1 MVVIL
6 ILVPLVSYFVTGFM
20 LARMRLPVMWEK
32 ARENWYTDKNIR
44 ESVKAQFFGI
54 TVGWPVY
61 FPVAAMSRILGNVV
75 TEGDPQEIARRMD
88 EKDKE
93 LREREL
99 CIREMER
106 EMGIG

>member
-1 MVVIL
+1 MIEN
-6 ILVPLVSYFVTGFM
+6 
-20 LARMRLPVMWEK
+20 ARARLQGVFT
-32 ARENWYTDKNIR
+32 R
-44 ESVKAQFFGI
+44 
-54 TVGWPVY
+54 PVY